1 MKNKFR
7 DVLFASTC
15 LIMASAAGVQT
26 GLAAGA
32 PSVPVA
38 ANGIGGAEGLTFR
51 AASLWGAG
59 LP

>member
-1 MKNKFR
+1 
-7 DVLFASTC
+7 
-15 LIMASAAGVQT
+15 MASAAGVQT